1 MSALSTLSSE
11 LAAAVER
18 AAASVVTVH
27 ARRRVPST
35 GICWADGIV
44 VTADHTVRMDD
55 DITVTLPDGATT
67 TATIAGRDPGTDVAV
82 LRVADARAV
91 SASRGDPAAL
101 RLGQLVLALGP
112 GPTVSGGVVSRLGAG
127 WRTGQGAEIDRLIQ
141 PDLVFY
147 PGFSG
152 GPLVDVEGRVTGMN
166 TSGLS
171 RQLRLTIPITTV
183 QRVADEL
190 VRSGRVRRGYLGVAM
205 QPVRLPE
212 ALRQRL
218 DVEAETGVIVLGV
231 ETGSP
236 AAKAGIVMGDVL
248 LALGGTP
255 TRDPSEVR
263 AILGSDRV
271 GTAMAVTLV
280 RAGERMSLEVTVE
293 ERPRR

>member
-1 MSALSTLSSE
+1 
-11 LAAAVER
+11 
-18 AAASVVTVH
+18 
-27 ARRRVPST
+27 
-35 GICWADGIV
+35 
-44 VTADHTVRMDD
+44 MDD
-55 DITVTLPDGATT
+55 DITVTLPDGATAA
-67 TATIAGRDPGTDVAV
+67 ATIAGRDPGTDVAV
-82 LRVADARAV
+82 LRVADGRA
-91 SASRGDPAAL
+91 ASVNRGDPAAL

-127 WRTGQGAEIDRLIQ
+127 WRTGQGAEVDRLIQ

-152 GPLVDVEGRVTGMN
+152 GPLVDVEGRAIGMN

-190 VRSGRVRRGYLGVAM
+190 VRSGRVRRGYLGVSM

-218 DVEAETGVIVLGV
+218 GV
-231 ETGSP
+231 E

-255 TRDPSEVR
+255 TRDPGEVR

-280 RAGERMSLEVTVE
+280 RAGERMSVEVTIE